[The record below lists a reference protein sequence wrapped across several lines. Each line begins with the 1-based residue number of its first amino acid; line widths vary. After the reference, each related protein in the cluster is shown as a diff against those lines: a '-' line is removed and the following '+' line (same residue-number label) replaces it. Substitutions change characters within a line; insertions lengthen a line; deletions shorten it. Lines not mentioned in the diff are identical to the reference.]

1 MSKDALIMLSMRV
14 AGTLFWMTYTVV
26 LARTLST
33 AEFASAL
40 YVINFS
46 LVSVLIITMG
56 RDVSLLRVA
65 SKAWGT
71 SSAGSI
77 RGLLVR
83 GRITIAITGS
93 LLTAF
98 MLTLAYLGLEIPV
111 TQSITVV
118 LLTCFITIA
127 TAQMGLNRDC
137 LRAVEKVWQS
147 QLGFNLTRTVIP
159 VFGTFVVSY
168 LSPMTLNIALAL
180 FLASLCL
187 SLIIEELMLRRIGFT
202 GLGQEQ
208 LPERTGV
215 FARSILIWPGEISNA
230 LQMRSAGLLA
240 GAVLQPEAAAMF
252 LAAERVAN
260 LAQFPIAAAS
270 QAAAPRIARSS
281 TDEERVL
288 QSVLSKGSALMSI
301 GASLGVIGAM
311 AIAWPALLAIGPD
324 FTAALPIA
332 LILIGTHFSWA
343 LFGLA
348 QPSLN
353 LTGHFRSYSVI
364 ATIGCTFTFA
374 SIFIGIKYGGGT
386 GAAIGYFF
394 GWWLTNLTYTL
405 TFRFQTGMRTGIF
418 VFWKA
423 RILE

>member
-1 MSKDALIMLSMRV
+1 MLSMRV